1 MSLVNRVKDI
11 LLKPKD
17 TWPVIEGEEATP
29 ASLYTQ
35 YLMILAAIP
44 AVCGFIGLSLVGI
57 GGFGFSIRIG
67 IVAGLAHMVVSYVMS
82 LVMIFVFSLIIN
94 ALAPTFGGTK
104 NSISALKLAVYG
116 ATAGMVGGVF
126 SIIPMLGILGVLCGL
141 YSIYLIYL
149 GLPVLMKN
157 PQEKSV
163 VYTIVVLLVG
173 FILSLVIGVVSSL
186 TSSAFSPNPYKL
198 GRGGDATINLKTPGG
213 DINID
218 TAKMEAAGKRMEE
231 AQKQMD
237 AAQKSGD
244 ASAMAQA
251 TGNALSAATGALGG
265 DPNVL
270 PIPTDAI
277 KLYLL
282 PQMGAFKRTSFN
294 VQSGAAIG
302 LATTTAN
309 ADYEAGNQ
317 RMHLSI
323 TDSGGMSNFVRMTG
337 AMVSGEQETESSKEK
352 TWQEN
357 GRTMKQKLRKDG
369 SYAELMII
377 LKNGVM
383 VELKGNQMSL
393 DTLRT
398 QAMMLDLSGI
408 ENFPRPKKS

>member
-1 MSLVNRVKDI
+1 MNLVNRVKDI

-17 TWPVIEGEEATP
+17 TWALIEGEPATP

-44 AVCGFIGLSLVGI
+44 AVCSFIGMSLVGL
-57 GGFGFSIRIG
+57 GGFGYSIRIG
-67 IVAGLAHMVVSYVMS
+67 IVAGLANMVISYVMS
-82 LVMIFVFSLIIN
+82 LVMVYVLSLIVN

-104 NSISALKLAVYG
+104 NPIAALKLAVYG

-126 SIIPMLGILGVLCGL
+126 GIIPMLGILGVFCGL

-157 PQEKSV
+157 PPEKSV
-163 VYTIVVLLVG
+163 VYTVVVLLVG
-173 FILSLVIGVVSSL
+173 FILSLIIGVVSSL
-186 TSSAFSPNPYKL
+186 VTSVFSPNPYKL
-198 GRGGDATINLKTPGG
+198 GKGGGDATISLKTPDGELK
-213 DINID
+213 ID
-218 TAKMEAAGKRMEE
+218 TAKIEAAGKQLE
-231 AQKQMD
+231 

-244 ASAMAQA
+244 ASAAAQA
-251 TGNALSAATGALGG
+251 AAGMMGG

-282 PQMGAFKRTSFN
+282 PQMGAFKRTAFN

-323 TDSGGMSNFVRMTG
+323 TDSGGMSSFVRMTG
-337 AMVSGEQETESSKEK
+337 AMVSGEQETDTSKEK

-393 DTLRT
+393 DALRA
-398 QAMMLDLSGI
+398 QAVMLDLNGI